1 MKITKNQLRR
11 IIREERA
18 RLIAEQAP
26 GMAPGLETDDLES
39 KAKIIRGLEMAGIDS
54 GKLDQL
60 PSNQKQLAALL
71 DMINQAIDTTVA
83 GKGIQAQR
91 RTSRVTQGLE

>member
-26 GMAPGLETDDLES
+26 GMASGLETDDLES

>member
-11 IIREERA
+11 IIKEERA
-18 RLIAEQAP
+18 KILAEQMSPEEADGAP
-26 GMAPGLETDDLES
+26 MDLES

-54 GKLDQL
+54 AKLERL
-60 PSNQKQLAALL
+60 PSNQKQLQALL
-71 DMINQAIDTTVA
+71 DMINQALDTTIA

-91 RTSRVTQGLE
+91 RTSRITQSMA

>member
-18 RLIAEQAP
+18 RLMSEQAP
-26 GMAPGLETDDLES
+26 GMGSELETDDLES
-39 KAKIIRGLEMAGIDS
+39 KAKIIRGLEMAGIEA

-71 DMINQAIDTTVA
+71 DMIDQAIDTTIA

-91 RTSRVTQGLE
+91 RTSKITQGLG